1 MKSPVIVNG
10 SQRMML
16 HWEQAAPLNACHLL
30 ELGPNCPVTWEQFHN
45 LVPSVLQS
53 LGIGDLDANAQSLHY
68 EIEAN
73 ASVYEVD
80 RVAGPRE
87 FDRCLEE
94 AIERELQRPFLGRS
108 CPIRW
113 LWIEEADR
121 TGGKAPRRA
130 ILATYRHAVAD
141 SVSIRL
147 VCRQLIAACCGRSVQ
162 GPFPIYANPLW
173 SDLRRGSQPPRF
185 LGLLRYVV
193 LEQLGLARSLFPRTR
208 SSTPQERP
216 IVRLH
221 ADRVPV
227 SQLRE
232 SARSLGVSVQS
243 LLFAATFEALLR
255 EPSSQKP
262 GWLRSSLALQCPVD
276 LRKFLGPPMP
286 LQFGQMLGVY
296 LVRIAARGPL
306 GFQDLV
312 AETHRQLESHKTRNS
327 AAYYPWAMALLSKL
341 QRWFPRR
348 SGTGLPLLGGLSNAN
363 LNEEFRPEFEA
374 GELIHYSRTTY
385 QANVLPMMLSI
396 TSFGDEVSFLSTRR
410 ESFLDD
416 ESLARIVSQIA
427 RRCRDVADEPTH
439 ANTLTQR
446 QPIEPQ
452 PAFSGLPAGGAK
464 TAPGALDRPVQ
475 GPE

>member
-16 HWEQAAPLNACHLL
+16 QWEQAAPLNACHLL
-30 ELGPNCPVTWEQFHN
+30 ELGPKCQVSWEEFRN

-53 LGIGDLDANAQSLHY
+53 LGIGDLAADAQSLQY
-68 EIEAN
+68 EIAAN

-80 RVAGPRE
+80 RVACTGE

-94 AIERELQRPFLGRS
+94 SIERELQRPFPRLS

-113 LWIEEADR
+113 LWIEDAQPDS
-121 TGGKAPRRA
+121 GQVPRRA
-130 ILATYRHAVAD
+130 ILATYRHAIGD

-162 GPFPIYANPLW
+162 GPLPIYANQLW
-173 SDLRRGSQPPRF
+173 SDLRRGPQPPRF
-185 LGLLRYVV
+185 LGLLRYAV
-193 LEQLGLARSLFPRTR
+193 LEQFGLARSLFPRIR
-208 SSTPQERP
+208 GSTPPERP

-227 SQLRE
+227 SQLQE
-232 SARSLGVSVQS
+232 SSRSLGVSVQS

-255 EPSSQKP
+255 EPSCQKP
-262 GWLRSSLALQCPVD
+262 GWLRSRLALQCPVD
-276 LRKFLGPPMP
+276 LRKFLGPRTQ

-296 LVRIAARGPL
+296 LVRIAARGPV
-306 GFQDLV
+306 GFRDLV
-312 AETHRQLESHKTRNS
+312 AATHRQLESHKRRNS
-327 AAYYPWAMALLSKL
+327 AAYYLWAMALLSKL
-341 QRWFPRR
+341 QRWFPRH
-348 SGTGLPLLGGLSNAN
+348 SGTSLPLLGGLSNAN

-374 GELIHYSRTTY
+374 GELVQYRRTTH

-410 ESFLDD
+410 ASYLDD
-416 ESLARIVSQIA
+416 ESLARIVSHIA
-427 RRCRDVADEPTH
+427 RRCRDVADEPNP
-439 ANTLTQR
+439 AN
-446 QPIEPQ
+446 
-452 PAFSGLPAGGAK
+452 K
-464 TAPGALDRPVQ
+464 C
-475 GPE
+475 